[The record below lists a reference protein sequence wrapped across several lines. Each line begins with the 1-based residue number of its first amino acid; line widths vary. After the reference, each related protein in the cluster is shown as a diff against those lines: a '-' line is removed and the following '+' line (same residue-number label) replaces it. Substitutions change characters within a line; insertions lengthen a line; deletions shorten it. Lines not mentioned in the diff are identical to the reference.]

1 MDDET
6 SALNGHSRTMLDTVL
21 ETSPVGEYA
30 ARMGE
35 LARNLRSQRSSS
47 LTLQRIVTAAHQMVK
62 NCEDV
67 AITVA
72 HADGT
77 IETRASL
84 GIGIAEQSD
93 QLQAQLGEGP
103 CIDSAWDAP
112 LLRADDLPVDG
123 SWPRWGPAVVDQLG
137 VRSVLCVQLFTHEH
151 HELGALQLFATR
163 PHAFDS
169 DAAEEALGIAAQ
181 AAVALG
187 AMENHEA
194 VQFGLV
200 RRTVIGQATG
210 IVMERY
216 QLDQHQAFEVLRRIS
231 QESGRKVHD
240 LAIDLV
246 NGVRPPADNGG
257 PSA

>member
-6 SALNGHSRTMLDTVL
+6 SALDGDPRTTL

-30 ARMGE
+30 ARMAE
-35 LARNLRSQRSSS
+35 LARNLRSQRTSL
-47 LTLQRIVTAAHQMVK
+47 LTLQHIVAAAYDMVK

-67 AITVA
+67 AVSVA
-72 HADGT
+72 RADGT
-77 IETRASL
+77 VETRASL
-84 GIGIAEQSD
+84 GAGIAEQSD
-93 QLQAQLGEGP
+93 QLQAQLAEGP
-103 CIDSAWDAP
+103 CFDSAWDAP
-112 LLRADDLPVDG
+112 LMRADDLPVDG
-123 SWPRWGPAVVDQLG
+123 IWPRWSRAVVDQLG
-137 VRSVLCVQLFTHEH
+137 VRSVICVQLFTHEQ

-163 PHAFDS
+163 SHAFGV
-169 DAAEEALGIAAQ
+169 DASEEAVGIAAQ

-187 AMENHEA
+187 AVESNEA
-194 VQFGLV
+194 IQFGLV

-246 NGVRPPADNGG
+246 SGLKPPGL
-257 PSA
+257 